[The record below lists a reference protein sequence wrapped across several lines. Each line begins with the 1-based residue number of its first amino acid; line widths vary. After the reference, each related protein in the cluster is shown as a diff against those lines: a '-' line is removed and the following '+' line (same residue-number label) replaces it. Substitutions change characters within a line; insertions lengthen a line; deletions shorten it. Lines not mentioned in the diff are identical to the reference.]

1 MPDGSPG
8 SDAARAQPAP
18 EARPGQDRGA
28 RDRHPPRPPRPRDRD
43 HAGGGRHRRRCG
55 AGLGAADRAHAGGRD
70 PDRLPGHAQ
79 PRRDGRSEYLRNP
92 FWAAVEDVRAS
103 LTPDLPSTI
112 SGHNLAASPQTEVMP
127 ELAPGPGD
135 VVITAKHRLSSFL
148 DTDLDSW
155 LRALGTETLL
165 LIGINTNTCV
175 QCAAFEAMN
184 RDYAAVVVSD
194 CVNSMYGRG
203 PARLLARERRPLLR
217 VGADGR
223 RGDRQAGAGRR
234 RGRRLT
240 RVR

>member
-1 MPDGSPG
+1 MAVQEAMRRELNQRLKLDPAKTAVLAIDTHRGHLDPEIATMPV
-8 SDAARAQPAP
+8 
-18 EARPGQDRGA
+18 
-28 RDRHPPRPPRPRDRD
+28 
-43 HAGGGRHRRRCG
+43 
-55 AGLGAADRAHAGGRD
+55 AADIAADVVQASARLIEHTRAAGIPTAYLVMHNRVVN
-70 PDRLPGHAQ
+70 
-79 PRRDGRSEYLRNP
+79 GRSEYLRNP

-112 SGHNLAASPQTEVMP
+112 SGHNLVASPQTEVMP

-155 LRALGTETLL
+155 LRALGSETLL

-194 CVNSMYGRG
+194 CVNSMYGEDLHDFSLENV
-203 PARLLARERRPLLR
+203 ARCFGWVLTVDEVIGKLTP
-217 VGADGR
+217 V
-223 RGDRQAGAGRR
+223 AGGVA
-234 RGRRLT
+234 
-240 RVR
+240 V

>member
-1 MPDGSPG
+1 MRRELNQRLKLDPAKTAVLAIDTHRGHLDPEIATMPV
-8 SDAARAQPAP
+8 
-18 EARPGQDRGA
+18 
-28 RDRHPPRPPRPRDRD
+28 
-43 HAGGGRHRRRCG
+43 
-55 AGLGAADRAHAGGRD
+55 AADIAADVVQASARLIEHTRAAGI
-70 PDRLPGHAQ
+70 PTA
-79 PRRDGRSEYLRNP
+79 YLVMHNRVVNGRNP

-112 SGHNLAASPQTEVMP
+112 SGHNLVASPQTEVMP

-194 CVNSMYGRG
+194 CVNSMYGEDLHDFSLENV
-203 PARLLARERRPLLR
+203 ARCFGWVLTVDEVIGKLTP
-217 VGADGR
+217 V
-223 RGDRQAGAGRR
+223 AGGVA
-234 RGRRLT
+234 
-240 RVR
+240 V

>member
-1 MPDGSPG
+1 MAVQEAMRRELNQRLKLDPAKTAVLAIDTHRGHLDPEIATMPV
-8 SDAARAQPAP
+8 
-18 EARPGQDRGA
+18 
-28 RDRHPPRPPRPRDRD
+28 
-43 HAGGGRHRRRCG
+43 
-55 AGLGAADRAHAGGRD
+55 AADIAADVVQASARLIEHTRAAGIPTAYLVMHNRVVN
-70 PDRLPGHAQ
+70 
-79 PRRDGRSEYLRNP
+79 GRSEYLRNP

-112 SGHNLAASPQTEVMP
+112 SGHNLVASPQTEVMP

-194 CVNSMYGRG
+194 CVNSMYGEDLHDFSLENV
-203 PARLLARERRPLLR
+203 ARCFGWVLTVDQVIGKLTP
-217 VGADGR
+217 V
-223 RGDRQAGAGRR
+223 AGGVA
-234 RGRRLT
+234 
-240 RVR
+240 V

>member
-1 MPDGSPG
+1 MAVQEAMRRGLNQRLKLDPAKTAVLAIDTHRGHLDPEIATMPV
-8 SDAARAQPAP
+8 
-18 EARPGQDRGA
+18 
-28 RDRHPPRPPRPRDRD
+28 
-43 HAGGGRHRRRCG
+43 
-55 AGLGAADRAHAGGRD
+55 AADIAADVVQASARLIEHTRAAGIPTAYLVMHNRVVN
-70 PDRLPGHAQ
+70 
-79 PRRDGRSEYLRNP
+79 GRSEYLRNP

-112 SGHNLAASPQTEVMP
+112 SGHNLVASPQTEVMP

-194 CVNSMYGRG
+194 CVNSMYGEDLHDFSLENV
-203 PARLLARERRPLLR
+203 ARCFGWVLTVDEVIGKLTP
-217 VGADGR
+217 V
-223 RGDRQAGAGRR
+223 AGGVA
-234 RGRRLT
+234 
-240 RVR
+240 V